1 MAAAGRAMVWERA
14 EGCAREAIAG
24 AHRRREPEKTALWQL
39 VARELEPLLSSL
51 REGRPD
57 GSGLPRY
64 IEHELRGYLD
74 CGILERGFARVR
86 CGECGDELLVAFS
99 CRGRGVCP
107 SCTARRMC
115 DTAAHLVDRVV
126 PRLPMRQWVITFPRR
141 VRWHLARDPKLA
153 TQALDVVLRV
163 LFGWQRK
170 VARGDGVVFGA
181 PSRSQSARCGAV
193 SFLQRFGSSLE
204 LNFHIHSLLPDGV
217 FTRPG
222 GDPDARPKFHE
233 LAPPADADVKWL
245 LARIAERVTALLRRR
260 GRLDDEDTSPPGEDD
275 LPLLAALPAP
285 RRSVPIEEKLPPLC
299 ARQDGFSLHA
309 ATALHANDRAGLERL
324 ARYCARPALSLDR
337 LTIEDDGRV
346 RYRMKR
352 RFSDGTEDIVLPPRE
367 FLLRLCAL
375 VPSPRVHQV
384 RYHGMFGPNARGR
397 AKLLGRS
404 APADEAEADCA
415 PTVPAPVAAA
425 PAQGDPPPDP
435 DRERRL
441 PWAEL
446 LRRVHAV
453 EVLVCGRCGG
463 PMKILAFISDERV
476 ARHILDH
483 LGFPRVEFPR
493 ARPPPPSQATLFPDQ
508 HIVAAEEELADPPS
522 AFD

>member
-1 MAAAGRAMVWERA
+1 M
-14 EGCAREAIAG
+14 
-24 AHRRREPEKTALWQL
+24 
-39 VARELEPLLSSL
+39 ARELDPLLSSL
-51 REGRPD
+51 RDEHPD
-57 GSGLPRY
+57 GRGLAGHVER
-64 IEHELRGYLD
+64 ELRAYLD
-74 CGILERGFARVR
+74 CGLLQRGFARVQCR
-86 CGECGDELLVAFS
+86 ECRDEILVAFS

-126 PRLPMRQWVITFPRR
+126 PRVPVRQWVVTFPRR

-170 VARGDGVVFGA
+170 VARGEGVAFGA
-181 PSRSQSARCGAV
+181 PSRSQSARSAAV

-204 LNFHIHSLLPDGV
+204 LNFHVHALLPDGV

-233 LAPPADADVKWL
+233 LPPPADADLATL
-245 LARIAERVTALLRRR
+245 LAKLAKRVTALLVRR
-260 GRLDDEDTSPPGEDD
+260 GRLDPDEDDAPDEGD
-275 LPLLAALPAP
+275 LPLLAALPTARRPSLVEDSPTP
-285 RRSVPIEEKLPPLC
+285 RLC

-309 ATALHANDRAGLERL
+309 ATSVHANDRLGLERL

-337 LTIEDDGRV
+337 LSLDEDGRA

-352 RFSDGTEDIVLPPRE
+352 RYSDGTADVVLPARE
-367 FLLRLCAL
+367 FLLRLSAL
-375 VPSPRVHQV
+375 VPHPRAHQV
-384 RYHGMFGPNARGR
+384 RYHGMFAPNARGR
-397 AKLLGRS
+397 AKLVGRAAATTTEPP
-404 APADEAEADCA
+404 APAA
-415 PTVPAPVAAA
+415 VPATSPE
-425 PAQGDPPPDP
+425 PSPGGPPRDP

-453 EVLVCGRCGG
+453 DVLTCGRCGG
-463 PMKILAFISDERV
+463 PMRVLAFISDERV
-476 ARHILDH
+476 ARQILDH
-483 LGFPRVEFPR
+483 LGIPRVEFPR
-493 ARPPPPSQATLFPDQ
+493 ARAPPSQHSLFSETDATQ
-508 HIVAAEEELADPPS
+508 AGVSVDPPS